1 MPNENPKDYML
12 NAYQSLIH
20 VMDIS
25 ATSAIYRLDPFA
37 KYLCCWINMVCP
49 DEV

>member
-1 MPNENPKDYML
+1 MPHENPKDYML